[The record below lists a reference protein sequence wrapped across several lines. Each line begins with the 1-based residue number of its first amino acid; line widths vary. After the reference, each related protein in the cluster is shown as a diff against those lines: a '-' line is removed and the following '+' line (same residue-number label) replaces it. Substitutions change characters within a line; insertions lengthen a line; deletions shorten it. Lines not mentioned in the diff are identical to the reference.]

1 MSTEA
6 TVVND
11 RLAAHAGVVARS
23 DLHQRHGRVTDL
35 IGLIVEATGLEAEV
49 GEVCAIATGRDRAPT
64 PAEVVGFRAG
74 RTLLMPLGEVQGI
87 GPGDRV
93 TASGRPVRV
102 PAGPELLGRVLDGLG
117 HPIDG
122 GPPLGGLPLRPIEA
136 SPPSPMERPRITE
149 RVSLGVRALDTLVPC
164 GRGQRLGIFAG
175 SGVGKSS
182 LLGMIARSTNADV
195 NVICLVGERGREV
208 REFLDRDLGPEGL
221 ARSVV
226 VVATSDQPAL
236 VRIKAALT
244 ATTIAERFR
253 DMGADVLLM
262 MDSVTRFA
270 MAQRE
275 IGLAI
280 GEPPAT
286 RGYTPS
292 VFALLP
298 RLLERSGT
306 SALGSI
312 TGLYTVL
319 VDGDDM
325 NEPIADATRSILDG
339 HVVLSRDLA
348 HQGHYPAID
357 VLQSVSRLVGE
368 IMDPDARAAA
378 QDLRSLLA
386 AEKDKRD
393 LIAIGAYERGTD
405 PLADRAIDLKPR
417 IDAFLRQSVEDRGDA
432 TAADAALAAVVGAA
446 GGGPAGPGV
455 VDGVA
460 FPDAVPVADPLHAAS
475 PSPIPPLN
483 LAV

>member
-1 MSTEA
+1 
-6 TVVND
+6 
-11 RLAAHAGVVARS
+11 
-23 DLHQRHGRVTDL
+23 
-35 IGLIVEATGLEAEV
+35 
-49 GEVCAIATGRDRAPT
+49 
-64 PAEVVGFRAG
+64 
-74 RTLLMPLGEVQGI
+74 
-87 GPGDRV
+87 
-93 TASGRPVRV
+93 
-102 PAGPELLGRVLDGLG
+102 
-117 HPIDG
+117 
-122 GPPLGGLPLRPIEA
+122 
-136 SPPSPMERPRITE
+136 
-149 RVSLGVRALDTLVPC
+149 
-164 GRGQRLGIFAG
+164 
-175 SGVGKSS
+175 VGKSS

-325 NEPIADATRSILDG
+325 NEPIADAARSILDG

-368 IMDPDARAAA
+368 IMDPESRAAA
-378 QDLRSLLA
+378 QELRSLLA

-393 LIAIGAYERGTD
+393 LVAIGAYERGTD
-405 PLADRAIDLKPR
+405 PLADRAIDLKPS

-432 TAADAALAAVVGAA
+432 VAADAALAAVVGGA
-446 GGGPAGPGV
+446 GAGRATAGV

-460 FPDAVPVADPLHAAS
+460 FPEAPSVADPLHAAS